1 MTERARLLILVG
13 AATPPGRLAVAMDV
27 AAVAAE
33 AARVSAQDDHR
44 PLPASDAVAWCDGV
58 HLLP

>member
-27 AAVAAE
+27 AAVAAQLVVLGRIAE
-33 AARVSAQDDHR
+33 
-44 PLPASDAVAWCDGV
+44 
-58 HLLP
+58 